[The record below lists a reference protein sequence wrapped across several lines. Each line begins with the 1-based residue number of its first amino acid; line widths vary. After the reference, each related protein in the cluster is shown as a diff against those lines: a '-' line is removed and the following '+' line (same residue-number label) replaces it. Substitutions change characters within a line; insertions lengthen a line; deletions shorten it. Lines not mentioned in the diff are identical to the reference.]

1 MPDDSNRVTGAPE
14 AIAVDLLLGLGLGVE
29 DVLGLSQAERVAK
42 ISQAI
47 ADGRIDADQANRLR
61 SLGMFPGL

>member
-1 MPDDSNRVTGAPE
+1 MRDESNRATGVSE

-29 DVLGLSQAERVAK
+29 DVLGLSQTERIAT
-42 ISQAI
+42 ISGAI
-47 ADGRIDADQANRLR
+47 ADGRIDADHASRLR